1 MLNHEQYHFAIL
13 KEAVMKTRGGDETL
27 GWNTHRGTLTAL
39 LTAAGLDGTGR
50 SAEDA
55 LLLLRKQ
62 NKIVLQKVLSA
73 PPPHLTYRIAEF
85 SEFSSANEFFSGPFN
100 IRVLPEGTAYLSELE
115 GRRLA
120 DLESTEMAKRMSKKR
135 FAVGTDVLVGMGA
148 RPGRVTY
155 LDDRPST
162 LGEYVHK
169 VETEHGEE
177 TVLGCELELVP
188 EPVTNNQRR
197 PVTRFG
203 NVHFHGDNSRLNV
216 NTIDNSTNT
225 VSQRNQNL
233 FVEMRQTA
241 EKIGD
246 ENTRNKIINSI
257 DELEK
262 TQGQGEWTHAYE
274 RFVSLLADHI
284 TLFAP
289 FLPKLMHIAT
299 GLL

>member
-1 MLNHEQYHFAIL
+1 MLIHEQYHFVIL
-13 KEAVMKTRGGDETL
+13 KEAVIKTRGGDETL

-39 LTAAGLDGTGR
+39 LIAAGLDGTGR
-50 SAEDA
+50 AAEDA

-85 SEFSSANEFFSGPFN
+85 SEFSSASEFFSGPFN

-115 GRRLA
+115 GKKQT
-120 DLESTEMAKRMSKKR
+120 DLESAAMAKRMPKKR
-135 FAVGTDVLVGMGA
+135 FGVGTDVLVGIGA

-155 LDDRPST
+155 LADRPST

-169 VETEHGEE
+169 VQTEHREE
-177 TVLGCELELVP
+177 TVLGCDLELVP
-188 EPVTNNQRR
+188 EPVTNDHRR
-197 PVTRFG
+197 PVTGFG
-203 NVHFHGDNSRLNV
+203 SIHLYGHNSRVNVNSSDNSR
-216 NTIDNSTNT
+216 NT
-225 VSQRNQNL
+225 VSEKNQNL
-233 FVEMRQTA
+233 FMEMRQTA

-246 ENTRNKIINSI
+246 ENTRNEIISSI
-257 DELEK
+257 DELEE
-262 TQGQGEWTHAYE
+262 TQGQGGWTHAYE
-274 RFVSLLADHI
+274 RFVGLLADHI